1 LQAYRRA
8 VLSQGD
14 QGEIQ
19 AVAWLAGQGWPIA
32 LPIGNCPDYDVI
44 ATIDGRLARVQV
56 KTTRVLRNDRWEVT
70 LCTRGGNQS
79 WGGLVKR
86 FTPDRCDYLYVHTMC
101 GRRWFIPSEAVDGG
115 THVVL
120 GGPKY
125 ARFEVDQGAGL
136 TLS

>member
-1 LQAYRRA
+1 

-56 KTTRVLRNDRWEVT
+56 KTTRVLRKRRWEVT
-70 LCTRGGNQS
+70 ICTRGGNQS
-79 WGGLVKR
+79 WSGLVKR
-86 FTPDRCDYLYVHTMC
+86 FTSQRCEYLYVHTAC
-101 GRRWFIPSEAVDGG
+101 GRRWFIPSTEVDGG
-115 THVVL
+115 NGLRL

-125 ARFEVDQGAGL
+125 ERFEVDPGPPL